1 MSRLLRIALLADAA
15 ATTATA
21 LLLIVFSAPFES
33 LLGLPPAFSR
43 TIGYGLLPYA
53 AIVAY
58 LGTRPQVSRGA
69 VWAVIICN
77 VIWVVDSALLLMGNW
92 IDPTPLGV
100 SFVIAQAVA
109 VAAFA
114 DVQFLG
120 TAPDGGAR
128 RVARGRARL
137 RSTALCTA
145 LHEARGTHT
154 ARGSRH

>member
-43 TIGYGLLPYA
+43 TIGFGLLPYA
-53 AIVAY
+53 GIVAY
-58 LGTRPQVSRGA
+58 LGTRLQVSRGA

-77 VIWVVDSALLLMGNW
+77 VIWVVDSGLLLMGNW

-100 SFVIAQAVA
+100 GFVVAQAVA

-120 TAPDGGAR
+120 
-128 RVARGRARL
+128 L
-137 RSTALCTA
+137 RQM
-145 LHEARGTHT
+145 T
-154 ARGSRH
+154 ARAA